1 MGRDDPQ
8 ISMDPPK
15 FMLALNS
22 MINAEY
28 NSWGSGIPYA
38 GYLFEGLDYEEFNIT
53 LLMPSLTT
61 QVYAQS
67 LLLLLSLFLC
77 LVFHG
82 F

>member
-8 ISMDPPK
+8 ILMDPPK

-22 MINAEY
+22 MINAE
-28 NSWGSGIPYA
+28 
-38 GYLFEGLDYEEFNIT
+38 YLFEGLDYEEFNIT

-67 LLLLLSLFLC
+67 LLLLLSLFLY
-77 LVFHG
+77 LVCHDF
-82 F
+82 